1 MQKKMNSM
9 NNVVLLEML
18 KKQSN
23 PKRGK
28 YQVILYDDNKTTFE
42 HVVDCLIDVCSHNEL
57 QAYQCALIVHNS
69 GKCSIFVDSYDECE
83 LVCEYLTKLDLKV
96 TIEKFKK

>member
-1 MQKKMNSM
+1 M

-42 HVVDCLIDVCSHNEL
+42 SRC
-57 QAYQCALIVHNS
+57 
-69 GKCSIFVDSYDECE
+69 
-83 LVCEYLTKLDLKV
+83 
-96 TIEKFKK
+96 

>member
-1 MQKKMNSM
+1 MNYM

-18 KKQSN
+18 KNQSK

-28 YQVILYDDNKTTFE
+28 YQVILHNDNKTTFD
-42 HVVDCLIDVCSHNEL
+42 HVVDCLMDVCSHNEF

-69 GKCSIFVDSYDECE
+69 GKCSIFIDSYDECE
-83 LVCEYLTKLDLKV
+83 LVYEYLLKLYLNV
-96 TIEKFKK
+96 TLEKFKK

>member
-1 MQKKMNSM
+1 VENIKLYCMTTIK
-9 NNVVLLEML
+9 LR
-18 KKQSN
+18 SN
-23 PKRGK
+23 
-28 YQVILYDDNKTTFE
+28 

-83 LVCEYLTKLDLKV
+83 LVYEYLTKLDLKV
-96 TIEKFKK
+96 TLEKFKK

>member
-1 MQKKMNSM
+1 MS
-9 NNVVLLEML
+9 NVVLLEML

-23 PKRGK
+23 SKRGQ
-28 YQVILYDDNKTTFE
+28 YQVILHDDSKNTVD
-42 HVVDCLIDVCSHNEL
+42 HVVDCLMDVCSHNEL

-69 GKCSIFVDSYDECE
+69 GKCSIFVESYNECE
-83 LVCEYLTKLDLKV
+83 IVHEYLTKLDLKV

>member
-1 MQKKMNSM
+1 M

-18 KKQSN
+18 KKQSK
-23 PKRGK
+23 PKQGQ
-28 YQVILYDDNKTTFE
+28 YQVILHDDNKTTFD
-42 HVVDCLIDVCSHNEL
+42 HVVDCLMDVCSHNEL

-83 LVCEYLTKLDLKV
+83 LVYEYLSKLYLKV
-96 TIEKFKK
+96 TLEKFKK

>member
-1 MQKKMNSM
+1 MNSM

-28 YQVILYDDNKTTFE
+28 YHVILHDDNKTTFD
-42 HVVDCLIDVCSHNEL
+42 HVVDCLMDVCSHNEL

-69 GKCSIFVDSYDECE
+69 RKCSIFVDSYDECE
-83 LVCEYLTKLDLKV
+83 IVHEYLTKLDLTV
-96 TIEKFKK
+96 TIQKFKK